1 MSDDRRLEIEKL
13 AKFLQYA
20 DNMKQLPEVLTLALS
35 DKNIDKIKQLNE
47 KVGEALRELDL

>member
-1 MSDDRRLEIEKL
+1 MSDYRRLEIEKL
-13 AKFLQYA
+13 VKFLQYA
-20 DNMKQLPEVLTLALS
+20 DNMKHLTEVMTIALS